1 VTQLNYVLDIANA
14 GQLLDRLGFANVVRG
29 GRGRLDG
36 DVKWNGLPYAM
47 DIPSM
52 SGKVQL
58 DLAAGQFLKV
68 DPGAAKLLGVLS
80 MQSLPRRLTLDFRD
94 IFSEGFAFD
103 AITGSAQILQGV
115 ARTDNL
121 KMRGVNA
128 TVVMAG
134 NADIVNE
141 SQQLHVVVIPVI
153 NAGAASVV
161 YGLAV
166 NPVIGLGTFLAQLFL
181 REPLAKAFTFE
192 YMVSGPWKDPLVKKL
207 NVRKIRTL
215 QVSIACKIPRK
226 VNDESCSYTDGFFQC
241 FGRQYGNSKTPVD
254 RSGRRGCR
262 IIVVTGILAFNG
274 FAGYRQTG
282 DRRTGRS
289 RHYAGIFSGDGAF
302 VEGLDHRRHNSVAV
316 G

>member
-161 YGLAV
+161 GLAV
-166 NPVIGLGTFLAQLFL
+166 NPVIGLVLSW
-181 REPLAKAFTFE
+181 RN
-192 YMVSGPWKDPLVKKL
+192 YSY
-207 NVRKIRTL
+207 
-215 QVSIACKIPRK
+215 
-226 VNDESCSYTDGFFQC
+226 VNRWQRLSPS
-241 FGRQYGNSKTPVD
+241 NIS
-254 RSGRRGCR
+254 
-262 IIVVTGILAFNG
+262 
-274 FAGYRQTG
+274 
-282 DRRTGRS
+282 
-289 RHYAGIFSGDGAF
+289 
-302 VEGLDHRRHNSVAV
+302 
-316 G
+316 